1 MIALW
6 ICIFK
11 SETIIIVEIFLKSK
25 TRIEIHYDPNFVNRV
40 QNKSSTKK
48 SLKIVKTC
56 HSYLIYYIYELDI
69 WKDKCTENG
78 LRFKNKLRVAPNK
91 KRFEIK

>member
-1 MIALW
+1 MIQTLL
-6 ICIFK
+6 I
-11 SETIIIVEIFLKSK
+11 EYK
-25 TRIEIHYDPNFVNRV
+25 TSH
-40 QNKSSTKK
+40 QQKK